1 MSDWELIQAEPTV
14 SDFAAAVQRFDLSA
28 VLDTPTQPVTALVPT
43 NQAIAALPGGA
54 AILAD
59 PVAFESFLRSHTVP
73 GILTSEQI
81 FALPQLTTLNGDV
94 LTIDPVA
101 RTITGPSVLP
111 ATIVLADVHGTN
123 GYVNTLS
130 APARRTA
137 GDTSDDLTAVDV
149 SMSALR
155 TRTR

>member
-1 MSDWELIQAEPTV
+1 MSDWQLIQAEPTV
-14 SDFAAAVQRFDLSA
+14 SDFAAAVTQFDLSA

-59 PVAFESFLRSHTVP
+59 PVAFESFLRSHTVS
-73 GILTSEQI
+73 GSLTNAQI
-81 FALPQLTTLNGDV
+81 FAQPRLTTLNGDV

-101 RTITGPSVLP
+101 KTITGPSGVA
-111 ATIVLADVHGTN
+111 ATIVLPDVAGTN

-130 APARRTA
+130 AVLATPPVTPS
-137 GDTSDDLTAVDV
+137 TT
-149 SMSALR
+149 
-155 TRTR
+155 TT